1 MIIIIC
7 IFICLI
13 LFVCFRF
20 LKNKSQIYGKN
31 VQNISLLAFINPF
44 DSTIRKIYKSLSPE
58 NKGSFW
64 SIVSNVSVCIFTFWL
79 GLSIQYYAYNSA
91 MADSTK
97 LSHFQVVD
105 KLKPLHDNLVDSCS
119 AQFFNVFVE
128 ALSISGGKI
137 VKDTIPT
144 KTLINLIKNDK
155 LESVD
160 ETPSLRIQKYLM
172 NHNSWDD
179 IIYTG
184 NKCIESS
191 SSIAPYLNSESNSA
205 LLKNNAIITIGMT
218 VYDALQDSVPVDSI
232 VFVKKCF
239 SELTGA
245 IANSKVSLNSDYKS
259 ISELAYSYYKSIE
272 KYKHSSANTDEYV
285 LYKVNMSHMFI
296 NLFAIPIWENVLT
309 MKKEFS
315 PQEETNIW
323 YMTILI
329 LLICLLIGYIIFRF
343 IIFRFFNQTSLSP
356 GLTKEQKENER
367 LNKVIDDN
375 KRDIDQLSLNI
386 KLLTNDNSRL
396 EKEIKSLNEKLDE
409 LLSDKNN
416 SNNIES

>member
-1 MIIIIC
+1 
-7 IFICLI
+7 
-13 LFVCFRF
+13 
-20 LKNKSQIYGKN
+20 
-31 VQNISLLAFINPF
+31 
-44 DSTIRKIYKSLSPE
+44 
-58 NKGSFW
+58 
-64 SIVSNVSVCIFTFWL
+64 
-79 GLSIQYYAYNSA
+79 
-91 MADSTK
+91 
-97 LSHFQVVD
+97 
-105 KLKPLHDNLVDSCS
+105 
-119 AQFFNVFVE
+119 
-128 ALSISGGKI
+128 
-137 VKDTIPT
+137 
-144 KTLINLIKNDK
+144 
-155 LESVD
+155 
-160 ETPSLRIQKYLM
+160 
-172 NHNSWDD
+172 
-179 IIYTG
+179 
-184 NKCIESS
+184 
-191 SSIAPYLNSESNSA
+191 
-205 LLKNNAIITIGMT
+205 
-218 VYDALQDSVPVDSI
+218 
-232 VFVKKCF
+232 
-239 SELTGA
+239 
-245 IANSKVSLNSDYKS
+245 
-259 ISELAYSYYKSIE
+259 
-272 KYKHSSANTDEYV
+272 
-285 LYKVNMSHMFI
+285 MFI